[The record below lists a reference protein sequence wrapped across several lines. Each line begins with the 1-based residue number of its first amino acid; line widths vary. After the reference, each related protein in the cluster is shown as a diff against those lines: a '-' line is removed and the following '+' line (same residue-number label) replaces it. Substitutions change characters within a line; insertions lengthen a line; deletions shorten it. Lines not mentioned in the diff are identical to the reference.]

1 MGSQKDHTN
10 LVLFPEANPASNQ
23 QQQSHV
29 VLIQETPNINDLN
42 PMDTSMV
49 GSGIDISQ
57 SLSKGKIALETM
69 DRTGSPSQTLLPKWG
84 AIY

>member
-1 MGSQKDHTN
+1 
-10 LVLFPEANPASNQ
+10 
-23 QQQSHV
+23 
-29 VLIQETPNINDLN
+29 
-42 PMDTSMV
+42 MV

-69 DRTGSPSQTLLPKWG
+69 DRIGSPSQTLLPKWG